1 MQHPEV
7 KTHYGRLKLLID
19 GEWVDSRSTVV
30 ETDTNPATGEPIAEL
45 PQATR
50 EEAEAAVAAAARA
63 FQSWKNVSM
72 RDRAYMLFSMH
83 AKFREHYDMLCRVL
97 VQDHGR
103 TIEEARGTL
112 SRVLENIESACSA
125 VYGLV
130 KENAGILNL
139 AGGIDE
145 YLYWEPVGAF
155 LIVTPGNI
163 PMHAWSSFVPYA
175 LAAGCTVV
183 ISPSRQDPVAAE
195 MVNRV
200 ALEAGFPKGVINMIH
215 GGRTIN
221 RMVLEHPAIQGVGF
235 IGSNRAGW
243 ELFEQCGRL
252 GKRSSINGN
261 GKNLLVI
268 MPDADLDSAVPW
280 MLRACFGMTGQRC
293 LGVDNVVVLGG
304 IYDEVKTRFREAA
317 ARMTLGYGLDPQV
330 EMGPYTTRDGMEKV
344 RGWIDQALQDG
355 CRMVLDGR
363 EKRPA
368 ELPKGYFMGP
378 TILEGADPD
387 MPSAKEEAFG
397 AVAALLRG
405 ESLEQAIEW
414 INTKTNLGHSA
425 CIMTQSGR
433 HARQFIREVNVGN
446 VGVNVGVAQPYAFF
460 PLGSR
465 RASFLGTAKSRLAS
479 MRMFMDEKTVTARW
493 V

>member
-1 MQHPEV
+1 
-7 KTHYGRLKLLID
+7 
-19 GEWVDSRSTVV
+19 
-30 ETDTNPATGEPIAEL
+30 
-45 PQATR
+45 
-50 EEAEAAVAAAARA
+50 
-63 FQSWKNVSM
+63 
-72 RDRAYMLFSMH
+72 
-83 AKFREHYDMLCRVL
+83 
-97 VQDHGR
+97 
-103 TIEEARGTL
+103 
-112 SRVLENIESACSA
+112 
-125 VYGLV
+125 
-130 KENAGILNL
+130 
-139 AGGIDE
+139 
-145 YLYWEPVGAF
+145 
-155 LIVTPGNI
+155 
-163 PMHAWSSFVPYA
+163 
-175 LAAGCTVV
+175 
-183 ISPSRQDPVAAE
+183 
-195 MVNRV
+195 
-200 ALEAGFPKGVINMIH
+200 
-215 GGRTIN
+215 
-221 RMVLEHPAIQGVGF
+221 VGF